1 MRCGACKQGPDGTA
15 ILTEV
20 NANVPPQHG
29 LLETA
34 LTEGLLDADGRPKPL
49 PAQAARAPQ
58 LSQYTLLHAEDNE
71 QDRFASL
78 GESTMETVAAP
89 AIAPA
94 RGTWPTIPTMDG
106 VPAGAMAAPLEASG
120 AVGYTS
126 SISPTMQSQPDGSG
140 PPRLPHGEIGGIW
153 DGLMLGSGG
162 DGSAGFASL
171 AQVPR
176 VSAAELV
183 SDSAC
188 LTEDPNAVVRSIGP
202 AQLEA
207 LREALEEQQA
217 ALGTGGEHGSG
228 TSSSKLEEYT
238 HENPAYPN
246 PLEFALCRRES
257 PGVMRALCAAFPT
270 MASELLPGG
279 QEQLPLHA
287 ACVSGG
293 NWLVPPS
300 FSFGMSTY
308 CLQKKGAVSRSAISF
323 EPGCLFVFQVAV
335 RTGTMK
341 KATAK
346 IAARKLTIA
355 LRKS

>member
-1 MRCGACKQGPDGTA
+1 
-15 ILTEV
+15 V

-58 LSQYTLLHAEDNE
+58 LSQYALLHVDDNE
-71 QDRFASL
+71 GGGCAAL
-78 GESTMETVAAP
+78 NGPKMEAAP
-89 AIAPA
+89 AISPA

-106 VPAGAMAAPLEASG
+106 APAGAMAAPLEASG
-120 AVGYTS
+120 VLGCDTS
-126 SISPTMQSQPDGSG
+126 GISSKAMQSQPDGSG

-162 DGSAGFASL
+162 GGSAGLASL
-171 AQVPR
+171 AEVPR

-183 SDSAC
+183 PDSAC
-188 LTEDPNAVVRSIGP
+188 LTEDPNAVVRSIGL

-207 LREALEEQQA
+207 LREALEEQRA
-217 ALGTGGEHGSG
+217 ALGAGGGGGSG

-270 MASELLPGG
+270 KASELLPGG

-300 FSFGMSTY
+300 FSFGRSMMTSTRREQY
-308 CLQKKGAVSRSAISF
+308 SIERRFHSRWA
-323 EPGCLFVFQVAV
+323 CRCVLQVAV
-335 RTGTMK
+335 QTGMARM
-341 KATAK
+341 ATAK
-346 IAARKLTIA
+346 IAVRKLTTA

>member
-1 MRCGACKQGPDGTA
+1 M
-15 ILTEV
+15 
-20 NANVPPQHG
+20 NANIPPQHG

-49 PAQAARAPQ
+49 PAQTARAPQ
-58 LSQYTLLHAEDNE
+58 LSQYMLLHAEDNE
-71 QDRFASL
+71 RDRHASL
-78 GESTMETVAAP
+78 GKSKMETVAAP
-89 AIAPA
+89 TIAPA

-106 VPAGAMAAPLEASG
+106 VPAGAMALPLEPSG
-120 AVGYTS
+120 AKGYDTS
-126 SISPTMQSQPDGSG
+126 SISPTTMQSQPDGSG
-140 PPRLPHGEIGGIW
+140 PPHIPYNEIGGIW

-162 DGSAGFASL
+162 GGSAGLANL

-217 ALGTGGEHGSG
+217 ALGTGGDGGTG

-270 MASELLPGG
+270 KASELLPGG

-300 FSFGMSTY
+300 FSFGMSTIAF
-308 CLQKKGAVSRSAISF
+308 KHKGAAI
-323 EPGCLFVFQVAV
+323 VDQ
-335 RTGTMK
+335 
-341 KATAK
+341 
-346 IAARKLTIA
+346 
-355 LRKS
+355 